1 MDRLDRKIIALLQ
14 SDASLTN
21 QALAD
26 RVGLSPSACLHRVR
40 RLKQDGI
47 IAGYHASINLKAV
60 CRSVS
65 VIATVSLQDQSTEA
79 FRSFRKAAE
88 SVPEVVESFT
98 VSGSF
103 DLFLRIIAPDMD
115 RYNQINDQ
123 LLDLI
128 PGKVRINSHVVLEN
142 GKPFTGFPLNK
153 LYESD

>member
-14 SDASLTN
+14 QDASLTN

-26 RVGLSPSACLHRVR
+26 QVGLSPSACLHRVR
-40 RLKQDGI
+40 RLEQSGVI
-47 IAGYHASINLKAV
+47 EGYHASIHLKSI

-79 FRSFRKAAE
+79 FRLFRKEAE
-88 SVPEVVESFT
+88 SIPEVVESFT

-103 DLFLRIIAPDMD
+103 DLFLRVIAPDMD
-115 RYNQINDQ
+115 RYNRINDQ

-142 GKPFTGFPLNK
+142 GKPFTGFPLDR